1 MPIFVG
7 STEINEIQL
16 GSNAPFESV
25 FIGSDKVF
33 SRPRLY
39 DVTVAFWGIASQNNG
54 HGYYASSSNGSIS
67 NPQNQPSTSWFNPA
81 TDVAAL
87 YWSEYINTNTGIFY
101 VRLNN
106 YGVANNDSTFKSVK
120 VNNTVFNR
128 ADADYYFDSGVS
140 SNAVTLWGW
149 DINTNPWSGTG
160 NTDRVRFDKP

>member
-25 FIGSDKVF
+25 FIGSDKIF

-39 DVTVAFWGIASQNNG
+39 DVTVAFWAVASQTNA
-54 HGYYASSSNGSIS
+54 HGYEASSSNGSIS
-67 NPQNQPSTSWFNPA
+67 NPQNQPSTSWFTPA
-81 TDVAAL
+81 TDIHNI
-87 YWSEYINTNTGIFY
+87 YWYEFTNSNTGVFN
-101 VRLNN
+101 VAVNN
-106 YGVANNDSTFKSVK
+106 YGVSNSDSTFKSVK

-128 ADADYYFDSGVS
+128 ADADLFYSGS
-140 SNAVTLWGW
+140 SDHPITAWSWNT
-149 DINTNPWSGTG
+149 NTNPWSGTG